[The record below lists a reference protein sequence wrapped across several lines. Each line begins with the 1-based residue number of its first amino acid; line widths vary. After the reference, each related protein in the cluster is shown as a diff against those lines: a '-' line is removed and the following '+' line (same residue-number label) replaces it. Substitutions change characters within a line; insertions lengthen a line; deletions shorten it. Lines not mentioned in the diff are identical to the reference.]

1 MDATKCGGN
10 TSFSCDAGTFK
21 DDTKAGNDASDPA
34 NTQANC
40 CTTNPTP
47 AACAAAACGTNY
59 KLKATLTGLNCA
71 GATCTTSDQSTC
83 CDLDTTICGGA
94 TVTCAANTYKD
105 STKAAMTAGSTDDE
119 KKAACCTA
127 QITCQAFKDSGKT
140 GLTSGGQTPQPL
152 HVGLILAM
160 ASGMALLK

>member
-10 TSFSCDAGTFK
+10 TTFSCDAGTFK
-21 DDTKAGNDASDPA
+21 DTAKAGNDASDPA
-34 NTQANC
+34 NAQANC

-59 KLKATLTGLNCA
+59 KLKDPIGSLKCA
-71 GATCTTSDQSTC
+71 GATCMSSDQSTC

-94 TVTCAANTYKD
+94 TVTCDEGTYKD
-105 STKAAMTAGSTDDE
+105 STKAAMAVGSDA
-119 KKAACCTA
+119 KAACCTA
-127 QITCQAFKDSGKT
+127 KATCQAFVTKT
-140 GLTSGGQTPQPL
+140 GLTSGGQKSQPL

-160 ASGMALLK
+160 ASAIALLK